1 MTANR
6 NRDTCVVMTLCS
18 RPKYTR
24 QVLDALARCDDVD
37 KFPIALLCE
46 PVSDEVVT
54 IAAEFTKLPH
64 IHAFVMVGQRRVGC
78 NVNTYS
84 ALAYGF
90 DHHKRVIALEDDTVP
105 GRDFL
110 RFADWGLT
118 RYERDAA
125 VFSICGYQ
133 RTPASECGYRNA
145 VVRESWF
152 TPWGW
157 ATWRDRWDSVRDSW
171 PADDRQVSW
180 DTVIDKLTR
189 RGRYEVRPML
199 ARIQNIG
206 AEGGAHVPGA
216 AWHAEHHLNPHWIES
231 TPGPRVDEWHEVPPK
246 TTKALRIN
254 HPC

>member
-1 MTANR
+1 
-6 NRDTCVVMTLCS
+6 
-18 RPKYTR
+18 
-24 QVLDALARCDDVD
+24 
-37 KFPIALLCE
+37 
-46 PVSDEVVT
+46 
-54 IAAEFTKLPH
+54 
-64 IHAFVMVGQRRVGC
+64 MVGQRRVGC

-90 DHHKRVIALEDDTVP
+90 DHHSKVIALEDDTVP
-105 GRDFL
+105 ARDFL

-118 RYERDAA
+118 KYLADPD
-125 VFSICGYQ
+125 VFSVCGYQ
-133 RTPASECGYRNA
+133 RTPKDETGFRNA

-157 ATWRDRWDSVRDSW
+157 ATWRDRWESVRDSW

-180 DTVIDKLTR
+180 DTVVDKLTR
-189 RGRYEVRPML
+189 RGRCEVRPML

-216 AWHAEHHLNPHWIES
+216 AWHREHHLNPHWVE
-231 TPGPRVDEWHEVPPK
+231 TCPGPRVDEWHEVHPS
-246 TTKALRIN
+246 TTKALRAY